1 MPTRSFSRR
10 RRSCCSATP
19 RSLQR
24 LQVLHAVS
32 LRLDIPAILLHYNK
46 CVNEGNV
53 ATSSQDENYRRRAGR
68 FWWATTAASR
78 NSARPAIASAVT
90 SACRIARRIS
100 VSRRNCIA
108 STCSPNISN
117 RITYRPSGPAASTAC
132 GALFSAALLLC
143 APCIRVPCGMPL
155 AGVVY
160 PVCLPNAAR
169 PLLPGIPQQSLR
181 R

>member
-1 MPTRSFSRR
+1 MLRYPTIPCNDCKYCMP
-10 RRSCCSATP
+10 CP
-19 RSLQR
+19 YG
-24 LQVLHAVS
+24 
-32 LRLDIPAILLHYNK
+32 LDIPAILLHYNK

-53 ATSSQDENYRRRAGR
+53 ATSSQDENYRGRAGR
-68 FWWATTAASR
+68 FWWATTAASP
-78 NSARPAIASAVT
+78 NSARPATVSAVT

-100 VSRRNCIA
+100 VSRRNCTA
-108 STCSPNISN
+108 STGSPNISN
-117 RITYRPSGPAASTAC
+117 RIIYRPSGPRQPVPAC
-132 GALFSAALLLC
+132 GVLFSAALLLR
-143 APCIRVPCGMPL
+143 APCIRVRCGMPL